1 MLELGLVL
9 GDAVL
14 VTGRAPGR
22 LHPALS
28 RIRVRC
34 HNLTLPERPAWSG
47 YISFAPTSATAS
59 SSMRFPHLLVV
70 ALAASAIGVRSPL
83 PAQAAPARADTAEAW
98 RIIRPPQSS
107 MVLARDGS
115 LIGEV
120 GTEFRTSVPLSSLP
134 RHVPQAFIAIEDQ
147 RFYQHDGVDLVGI
160 AGALKDA
167 IRGNPRGASTITQQ
181 LVGNM
186 HPSLVDRS
194 DRSLGRK
201 LREQAAA
208 REMERHYTKDEI
220 LEAYLNQIH
229 FGHRWFGIESAA
241 RHYFGKSASRLTLTE
256 GATLAAVINGPAIF
270 DPIGH
275 PDRAKERRDLVLS
288 LMASQGV
295 IAKAEATAAQ
305 AEPVTVVTDAGFSAP
320 SPWFVDVVRVQAER
334 AGVAVRDGGFRI
346 HTTLEPGLQR
356 AATAALVEGLNR
368 IEAAPGY
375 AHPVWAR
382 RRQGSARPTTAGSR
396 AQPTPAAYLQ
406 GAVVA
411 MDPFTGDVRA
421 LVGGRDYVN
430 APFNR
435 AIDAKRQPGSA
446 FKVFVYTAAVSD
458 SLVPNAMV
466 ADTALAIP
474 LPNRSVYRPSNSDGE
489 FLGPLTLRTALARS
503 RNPVAIQLAL
513 SLGMDTV
520 SALAHRM
527 GLDSDIAPYPSSA
540 IGASVVQ
547 PLDLVAAYATVA
559 NLGARVEPR
568 FITHI
573 EDASGQTVWQN
584 PIVAPRPVLD
594 PAVAFIVRDMMRDV
608 VERGTATAVRNEVPA
623 NIPVAGKTGTTN
635 DNTDVWFLG
644 MTPDVVAGVW
654 IGFDRPRTI
663 TPGAA
668 GGSLAAPIWAQM
680 VSRAGVG
687 TGGVPWTAP
696 DGVLSAELDRVTG
709 RLADPSSP
717 PEGRYTEYFLSGTE
731 PLPVRLDSWGVFR
744 GRRSAIR

>member
-1 MLELGLVL
+1 M
-9 GDAVL
+9 
-14 VTGRAPGR
+14 
-22 LHPALS
+22 S
-28 RIRVRC
+28 F
-34 HNLTLPERPAWSG
+34 RPF
-47 YISFAPTSATAS
+47 FAA
-59 SSMRFPHLLVV
+59 VV
-70 ALAASAIGVRSPL
+70 ALAGATGALSPL
-83 PAQAAPARADTAEAW
+83 HSQDTPARADTVAAW

-120 GTEFRTSVPLSSLP
+120 GTEFRTSIPLSSLP
-134 RHVPQAFIAIEDQ
+134 KYVPQAIIAIEDQ

-160 AGALKDA
+160 AGAIKDA
-167 IRGNPRGASTITQQ
+167 VRGNPRGASTITKQ

-186 HPSLVDRS
+186 HPELIDRS

-208 REMERHYTKDEI
+208 REMERHYSKDEI

-229 FGHRWFGIESAA
+229 FGHRWYGIESAA
-241 RHYFGKSASRLTLTE
+241 RHYFGKPASGLTIAE
-256 GATLAAVINGPAIF
+256 AATLAAVINGPAIF
-270 DPIGH
+270 DPVNH

-288 LMASQGV
+288 LMAQQGF
-295 IAKAEATAAQ
+295 ISAEQATAAR
-305 AEPVTVVTDAGFSAP
+305 AEPVTVVPYSGFSAP
-320 SPWFVDVVRVQAER
+320 SPWFVDVVRIQAER
-334 AGVAVRDGGFRI
+334 AGIPVREGGFRI
-346 HTTLEPGLQR
+346 HTTLDPVLQR
-356 AATAALVEGLNR
+356 AATTALVEGLNR
-368 IEAAPGY
+368 IEATPGY
-375 AHPVWAR
+375 SHPVWAR
-382 RRQGSARPTTAGSR
+382 RRPAGRGTR
-396 AQPTPAAYLQ
+396 AQPPQNFLQ

-421 LVGGRDYVN
+421 LVGGRDYVT

-446 FKVFVYTAAVSD
+446 FKVFVYTAAVAD
-458 SLVPNAMV
+458 SLTPSAIV

-474 LPNRSVYRPSNSDGE
+474 LPDRTVYRPSNSDGE

-513 SLGMDTV
+513 GLGMDSV
-520 SALAHRM
+520 AELAHRM

-547 PLDLVAAYATVA
+547 PLDLVAAYAAVA

-573 EDASGQTVWQN
+573 EDAAGGTAWQN
-584 PIVAPRPVLD
+584 PMIAPRSVLD
-594 PAVAFIVRDMMRDV
+594 PGVAFIVRDMMRDV
-608 VERGTATAVRNEVPA
+608 VERGTATSVRTGVPES
-623 NIPVAGKTGTTN
+623 IPVAGKTGTTN

-644 MTPDVVAGVW
+644 MTPDLVAGVW

-680 VSRAGVG
+680 VAQAGVG
-687 TGGVPWTAP
+687 TGGVPWSP
-696 DGVLSAELDRVTG
+696 PPGVVAAELDRVTG
-709 RLADPSSP
+709 RIADPEVP
-717 PEGRYTEYFLSGTE
+717 PENRYTEYFLGGTE
-731 PLPVRLDSWGVFR
+731 PLPVRLDTWGVFR